1 MQRVSPWFWLKNV
14 KFSIIFIIGKIRQ
27 ENMFEDILGR
37 KKVSLDY
44 KIRKLKKLKNHD
56 FSKGVRPGSD
66 AEIFMGR
73 TQYIELST

>member
-66 AEIFMGR
+66 AELFMSR

>member
-1 MQRVSPWFWLKNV
+1 MQRVRPWFWLKNV

-27 ENMFEDILGR
+27 KNMFEDILGR

-66 AEIFMGR
+66 AEIFTSR